1 MDNLCVGLAT
11 LAVIIMIRSVGSV
24 VGSVAS
30 GFVCDRYYKY
40 SFWMLVADII
50 ISGLCKSLTQVH
62 RLVHDTFPG
71 LTVSIIEKS

>member
-11 LAVIIMIRSVGSV
+11 LAAIIMVRSVGSV

-30 GFVCDRYYKY
+30 GVVCDRYYKY

-50 ISGLCKSLTQVH
+50 ISALCKNVIQVH
-62 RLVHDTFPG
+62 RVVHDASHG